1 MTKSEISRR
10 RLKTRTSDPPVPA
23 AALAAHENLPS
34 DDVAMEEAR
43 VLEEP
48 GSESENGSQQEN
60 TKTKES
66 SDTEM
71 EAENHE
77 ADSDGDVSDTAMKKQ
92 CVPDAHESN
101 DDGEEIEELGED
113 GEEENE
119 NTSETGE
126 VEKCEDDAEESD
138 NSDAAETEKDWHD
151 EPQWL
156 SHVIYKKIKILP
168 LLSHTSREF
177 RNNTFTESD
186 V

>member
-1 MTKSEISRR
+1 MRVGTLKTMTKSEISRR

-138 NSDAAETEKDWHD
+138 NSDAAETEK
-151 EPQWL
+151 E
-156 SHVIYKKIKILP
+156 
-168 LLSHTSREF
+168 
-177 RNNTFTESD
+177 
-186 V
+186 